1 MAQLAGCKCTPWLV
15 LARQPPRKVFVVS
28 DNYLDDTIDERI
40 IHFFGPQ
47 LERIKGIADKLEAK
61 AVLDSAQEWRQTA
74 ASLRTPSK
82 AHLIGGG
89 RSTFDYPEDRPG
101 AFISAVATAGDSR
114 EFPEAR
120 TAAKATL
127 EVLTAYQDG
136 WGDAARVT
144 YGGEA
149 WSKATLATT
158 DATGGWIVPN
168 ALVDEIIKPA
178 LLDNPYRSLVT
189 VVPGVTAFQIDVP
202 MRTARPSRMT
212 IVSRGATKENVDL
225 TYNGYTA
232 TMYTLARVHDLA
244 NQFLKQSAGA
254 AERDVI
260 SELGQAAA
268 LGERYYIMEGSGSSE
283 PYGLQTAIT
292 NSAYSDEITHTPATT
307 LAGSVAAAVA
317 KGLEVL
323 LGRGVF
329 PDAAV
334 VSGAT
339 FGLALSQGA
348 DQAGFYVPDAFSAN
362 RPWENPIR
370 VRGIPLIPDPSMT
383 ASDDLIVGRFKSLK
397 VYFGDSFR
405 IDSSSVAGNR
415 WDENETG
422 FRGEFEMGL
431 DARAAVFTGNFTH
444 SADVTP

>member
-1 MAQLAGCKCTPWLV
+1 
-15 LARQPPRKVFVVS
+15 VS
-28 DNYLDDTIDERI
+28 EYVSRE
-40 IHFFGPQ
+40 Q
-47 LERIKGIADKLEAK
+47 LEERLEGHLTRVKDVTDEVKALLIANIP
-61 AVLDSAQEWRQTA
+61 
-74 ASLRTPSK
+74 RTPSK

-89 RSTFDYPEDRPG
+89 PSTFEYPEDRPG
-101 AFISAVATAGDSR
+101 AFITALATAGDPR
-114 EFPEAR
+114 QFPEAR
-120 TAAKATL
+120 SEAKAML
-127 EVLTAYQDG
+127 EVLTAYQKG
-136 WGDAARVT
+136 WGDAARLS
-144 YGGEA
+144 YPGEA

-168 ALVDEIIKPA
+168 ALVDEIVKPA
-178 LLDNPYRSLVT
+178 QLDDPYRGLVT
-189 VVPGVTAFQIDVP
+189 VVPNVTAFQVDVP
-202 MRTARPSRMT
+202 MRTARPARMT
-212 IVSRGATKENVDL
+212 IASRGATKENVDL

-232 TMYTLARVHDLA
+232 TMYTLARVHDVA

-268 LGERYYIMEGSGSSE
+268 LGERYYIVDGSGSSE
-283 PYGLQTAIT
+283 PYGLQTALT
-292 NSAYSDEITHTPATT
+292 NSAYSDEITHTPGTT

-317 KGLEVL
+317 NGLEVL

-334 VSGAT
+334 VSGTT

-348 DQAGFYVPDAFSAN
+348 DQAGFYIPDAFSAN

-370 VRGIPLIPDPSMT
+370 VRGIPLIPDPSLAQT
-383 ASDDLIVGRFKSLK
+383 DDLIVGRFKSLK
-397 VYFGDSFR
+397 VYFGDTFR

-431 DARAAVFTGNFTH
+431 DARPAVYAGNFTR
-444 SADVTP
+444 SQDVVP